1 MSLDGS
7 AGAFPSLRCGQ
18 VGGGT
23 SSYFTAHWE
32 LLTKPLGVGGGWIS
46 TRILVVA
53 LIALCSAAALLAAE
67 TTSV

>member
-7 AGAFPSLRCGQ
+7 AGAFPALRRGQ
-18 VGGGT
+18 GGDGT
-23 SSYFTAHWE
+23 SSYFCAHWE
-32 LLTKPLGVGGGWIS
+32 LLAKPLGDGGGWIS

-53 LIALCSAAALLAAE
+53 SMALCNAAALLAAE